1 MNSAL
6 IQGNR
11 THPGTGSGVNV
22 AEQAFSAS
30 GIRQERMPSRTT
42 GEPGA
47 LHLLVLRDF
56 VLRDFG
62 KARLVRSASSYRPR
76 PTGPI
81 VGALL
86 LVFVLVC
93 ACGGSSGSGSSN
105 KKSASPS
112 ASLTETADVS
122 TITIQNF
129 AFAPTM
135 LTVKP
140 GTTVTVVNQDSVA
153 HTVTALKDQAFD
165 TGTIDGG
172 TTTTTF
178 VAPNTPGTYDYQCTI
193 HPFMKGTLVVK

>member
-1 MNSAL
+1 M
-6 IQGNR
+6 
-11 THPGTGSGVNV
+11 
-22 AEQAFSAS
+22 
-30 GIRQERMPSRTT
+30 
-42 GEPGA
+42 
-47 LHLLVLRDF
+47 
-56 VLRDFG
+56 
-62 KARLVRSASSYRPR
+62 RSASSYRPR